1 MGKLKDTVQDWLS
14 DYGYEKGYDWHNL
27 PEFSQLNE
35 IQNKQITA
43 KEYLKWKELK
53 KKLNKIKS

>member
-1 MGKLKDTVQDWLS
+1 WLS